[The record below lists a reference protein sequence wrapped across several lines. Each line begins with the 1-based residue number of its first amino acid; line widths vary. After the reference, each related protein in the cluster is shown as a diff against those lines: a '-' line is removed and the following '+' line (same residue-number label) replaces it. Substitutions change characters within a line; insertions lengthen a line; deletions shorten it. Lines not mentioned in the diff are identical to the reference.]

1 MEYKGYTV
9 TQSSLNNHI
18 MISKDGQ
25 MVSHINCSIKQSD
38 EELREIVNF
47 VLENRNRARKAYLLD
62 DGSDDAD

>member
-25 MVSHINCSIKQSD
+25 MVSHINCPTKKSD
-38 EELREIVNF
+38 EELKETVDFILEMRDRSKEIF
-47 VLENRNRARKAYLLD
+47 LHD